1 MAKSRKFYISDLHF
15 FHDNIN
21 FQMDMRG
28 FENCEKMN
36 YHMLTQWNKR
46 VTEKDEVYILGD
58 FSFAKGKET
67 NALLEQMK
75 GKLYLIEGN
84 HDYFLRDNEFDKTR
98 FEWIRPYA
106 EIRDNSRKVILSH
119 YPIFAYNG
127 QYQISKAGNPK
138 TFMLYG
144 HVHDTFDEVLI
155 NRFIRETRESMVNI
169 RRGSEL
175 MQENMPCNMIN
186 CFCMFS
192 DYIPLSLDEWIVL
205 DDERRKKMGALQNK

>member
-1 MAKSRKFYISDLHF
+1 MAKSRKLYISDLHF
-15 FHDNIN
+15 FHENIN
-21 FQMDMRG
+21 SQMDKRG
-28 FENCEKMN
+28 FENCEEMN
-36 YHMLTQWNKR
+36 HYMISQWNNR
-46 VTEKDEVYILGD
+46 VTEKDEVYVLGD

-67 NALLEQMK
+67 NDLLGQLK

-84 HDYFLRDNEFDKTR
+84 HDYFLKDNAFDKTR

-106 EIRDNSRKVILSH
+106 EIRDNARKVVLSH
-119 YPIFAYNG
+119 YPTFCYNG
-127 QYQISKAGNPK
+127 QYRLSKAGNPK
-138 TFMLYG
+138 AYMLYG

-155 NRFIRETRESMVNI
+155 NRFVHETRESIVNM

-175 MQENMPCNMIN
+175 IQENMPCNMIN

-205 DDERRKKMGALQNK
+205 DDERRKKMGVLQNK